1 MLKAGGLMLEHEQT
15 LNLIKKAQ
23 EGDQGAKEI
32 LIKENSPLV
41 KSVIKRFKNK
51 NIEYDDLFQIGC
63 VGFLKAIQNFNVEF
77 NVKFSTYVVP
87 MIIGEI
93 KRFLRDDGI
102 VKVSRTIKTQNR
114 QILKFIEEFQSK
126 NARKPTLNE
135 ISDYFKIDQQELMF
149 ILDSSK
155 MPISIYTPF
164 EEEDSGLL
172 LIDRYIQS
180 DESEI
185 IFDKLVLK
193 QALNS
198 LDERSKKIVL
208 LRFFR
213 DKTQSEIAKTL
224 NISQVQVSR
233 LENKILAIMKE
244 KLQVKE
250 S

>member
-1 MLKAGGLMLEHEQT
+1 
-15 LNLIKKAQ
+15 
-23 EGDQGAKEI
+23 
-32 LIKENSPLV
+32 
-41 KSVIKRFKNK
+41 
-51 NIEYDDLFQIGC
+51 
-63 VGFLKAIQNFNVEF
+63 
-77 NVKFSTYVVP
+77 

-102 VKVSRTIKTQNR
+102 IKVSRTIKTQNR
-114 QILKFIEEFQSK
+114 HILRFIEDFQAK
-126 NARKPTLNE
+126 NSRKPTLSE
-135 ISDYFKIDQQELMF
+135 ISNYFKIEQQELMF

-164 EEEDSGLL
+164 EEDSGLL

-193 QALNS
+193 QALSS

-233 LENKILAIMKE
+233 LENKILAMMKE
-244 KLQVKE
+244 KLQIQE